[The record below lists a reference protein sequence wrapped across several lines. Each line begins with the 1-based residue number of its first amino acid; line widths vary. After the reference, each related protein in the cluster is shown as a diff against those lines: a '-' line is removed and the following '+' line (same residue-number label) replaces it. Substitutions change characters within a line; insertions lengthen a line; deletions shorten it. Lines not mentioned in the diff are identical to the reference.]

1 LAEAGEGEE
10 LRHDDD
16 ADEEDLVEEGD
27 VEGFDA
33 VEFGEVSVVVVAGV
47 VAERGG
53 LGGDQS
59 GLFGV

>member
-1 LAEAGEGEE
+1 